1 MNTNSLI
8 HESSPYL
15 LQHAHNPVNWY
26 PWGIEALQKAQE
38 EDKPI
43 LVSIGY
49 AACHWCHV
57 MERESF
63 ESEEVAAFM
72 NEHFVNIKVDREERP
87 DVDQI
92 YMDAVQMLSGSGGWP
107 LNCFLTP
114 DGRPFYG
121 GTYYPPK
128 PMYNRPSWLQILEQI
143 SNAFKTRRKDVEEQA
158 NQLTY
163 HIATSDQ
170 GASQN
175 TLIGLDFEQPFE
187 AKQLEEIYQKVT
199 KYFDKTDGGF
209 GGAPKFPATMSLRF
223 LLNYHYYF
231 QSEAAKEHAL
241 FSLDKM
247 IFGGIYDQIGGG
259 FARYTV
265 DKKWLVPHFEKMLY
279 DNALLIGNL
288 TDAFKLTQKNLYR
301 ETIEDT
307 LAFVEREMLHPNSG
321 FYASYDAD
329 SEGVEGK
336 FYVWDKSEID
346 ATLKEDAA
354 IFNRFYGVSEGGNW
368 EHKNILNREK
378 TYQEFAEEEGLGV
391 EVLKEKLQ
399 MARKRLFEV
408 REKRVKPGLDDK
420 IILSWNAM
428 MITAFA
434 KAYQA
439 LQQARYKEIA
449 VNNLQFLLD
458 KFAVGEEGGLKH
470 TYKNGKAQFPAFL
483 DDYALVIEAIIE
495 VFQISFDEQLLE
507 WAAKLTDYVFANFD
521 DFKSFLFFYT
531 PKGQKD
537 IVLRKKEFY
546 DNATPSGN
554 STMAH
559 NLLQLAVLLDKPKYH
574 ERAVQMV
581 KSMEES
587 VSKYPTSFARWLNA
601 MTFLVFPLQEIAV
614 VGENAASLMTEL
626 QKRFIPNR
634 LLLTDE
640 TGEGQHPL
648 LVGRYVEGKTLIY
661 RCQNFVCERPV
672 ESIEELFR

>member
-1 MNTNSLI
+1 MNRLI

-15 LQHAHNPVNWY
+15 LQHAHNPVDWY
-26 PWGIEALQKAQE
+26 PWGEEALQKAQDE
-38 EDKPI
+38 GKPI

-63 ESEEVAAFM
+63 ESEEVAAYM
-72 NEHFVNIKVDREERP
+72 NEHFVNVKVDREERP

-92 YMDAVQMLSGSGGWP
+92 YMDAVQLISGSGGWP

-121 GTYYPPK
+121 GTYFPPK
-128 PMYNRPSWLQILEQI
+128 QMYNRPSWLQVLEQI
-143 SNAFKTRRKDVEEQA
+143 QTAFRTRREEIEKQA

-170 GASQN
+170 SASQS
-175 TLIGLDFEQPFE
+175 TLINLDFEQPFDE
-187 AKQLEEIYQKVT
+187 QQLESIFQKMT
-199 KYFDKTDGGF
+199 KYFDAEDGGF
-209 GGAPKFPATMSLRF
+209 GGAPKFPGTMSLRF
-223 LLNYHYYF
+223 LLNYCHYT
-231 QSEAAKEHAL
+231 QNEAAKKHVL
-241 FSLDKM
+241 FSIDQM

-279 DNALLIGNL
+279 DNGLLVGLIA
-288 TDAFKLTQKNLYR
+288 DAYKLTQKELYK
-301 ETIEDT
+301 EVVEDS
-307 LAFVEREMLHPNSG
+307 LSFVEREMWHPEGG

-336 FYVWDKSEID
+336 FYVWDKSEIE
-346 ATLKEDAA
+346 AILKEDAPL
-354 IFNRFYGVSEGGNW
+354 FNRFYEVSEEGNW
-368 EHKNILNREK
+368 EHKNILNREM
-378 TYQEFAEEEGLGV
+378 TYEAFASQENMNV

-399 MARKRLFEV
+399 KARKRLFEV
-408 REKRVKPGLDDK
+408 REKRIKPALDDK

-428 MITAFA
+428 MVTAYA

-439 LQQARYKEIA
+439 LQQPHFKRMA
-449 VNNLQFLLD
+449 VDNLQFLLE
-458 KFAVGEEGGLKH
+458 KFEVTGEHGLQH

-483 DDYALVIEAIIE
+483 DDYALLIEALIE
-495 VFQISFDEQLLE
+495 VFQINFDERLLE
-507 WAAKLTDYVFANFD
+507 KAGELTDYVFAHFED
-521 DFKSFLFFYT
+521 SKSFLFFYT

-559 NLLQLAVLLDKPKYH
+559 NLLKLSSLLDAPKYH

-581 KSMEES
+581 KSLEES
-587 VSKYPTSFARWLNA
+587 ISKYPTSFSRWLNA
-601 MTFLVFPLQEIAV
+601 VTYLVFPMQEMVV
-614 VGENAASLMTEL
+614 VGENAIALSGEIQQSFL
-626 QKRFIPNR
+626 PNT
-634 LLLTDE
+634 LLLANEKGDSS
-640 TGEGQHPL
+640 HHL
-648 LVGRYVEGKTLIY
+648 FADRYVEEQTLIY
-661 RCQNFVCERPV
+661 RCQNFMCERPV
-672 ESIEELFR
+672 ERLEDLE

>member
-15 LQHAHNPVNWY
+15 LQHAHNPVDWH
-26 PWGIEALQKAQE
+26 PWGTAALEKAQK

-63 ESEEVAAFM
+63 ESEEVAAYM
-72 NEHFVNIKVDREERP
+72 NEHFVNVKVDREERP

-143 SNAFKTRRKDVEEQA
+143 SNVFKTRRKDVEEQA

-170 GASQN
+170 GKSQN

-187 AKQLEEIYQKVT
+187 AEELEGIFQKVT
-199 KYFDKTDGGF
+199 KYFDAVDGGF
-209 GGAPKFPATMSLRF
+209 GGAPKFPGTMSLQF
-223 LLNYHYYF
+223 LLNYYHYT
-231 QSEAAKEHAL
+231 QTEAAKEHAL
-241 FSLDKM
+241 FSIDKM

-279 DNALLIGNL
+279 DNALLIGVM
-288 TDAFKLTQKNLYR
+288 TDAYKLTKRDLYR

-307 LAFVEREMLHPNSG
+307 LAFVEREMLHPDGG

-346 ATLKEDAA
+346 EILKEEAA
-354 IFNRFYGVSEGGNW
+354 MFNRFYEVTEDGNW
-368 EHKNILNREK
+368 EHKNILNREM
-378 TYQEFAEEEGLGV
+378 TYRDFAAKENMPV
-391 EVLKEKLQ
+391 EALKEKLQ
-399 MARKRLFEV
+399 KARQQLFEV

-428 MITAFA
+428 MVTAFA

-439 LQQARYKEIA
+439 LLQAHYKDIA
-449 VNNLQFLLD
+449 VENLQFLFD
-458 KFAVGEEGGLKH
+458 KFAVGENGELKH

-483 DDYALVIEAIIE
+483 DDYALLLEAIIE
-495 VFQISFDEQLLE
+495 VFQISFDEKLLE
-507 WAAKLTDYVFANFD
+507 WAAKLTNYVFANFED
-521 DFKSFLFFYT
+521 SKSFLFYYT
-531 PKGQKD
+531 PKGQQD

-559 NLLQLAVLLDKPKYH
+559 NLLKLSVLLDEPKYH

-587 VSKYPTSFARWLNA
+587 ISKYPTSFARWLNA

-614 VGENAASLMTEL
+614 VGKNAEVLIAEL
-626 QKRFIPNR
+626 QQLFTPNK
-634 LLLTDE
+634 LLIMDE
-640 TGEGQHPL
+640 KGESMHPL
-648 LVGRYVEGKTLIY
+648 VVNRYMEGKTLIY

-672 ESIEELFR
+672 ETVAELF

>member
-15 LQHAHNPVNWY
+15 LQHAHNPVDWH
-26 PWGIEALQKAQE
+26 PWGIEVLQKAQK

-63 ESEEVAAFM
+63 ESEEVAAYM

-143 SNAFKTRRKDVEEQA
+143 SNVFKTRRKDVEEQA

-170 GASQN
+170 NTSQN

-187 AKQLEEIYQKVT
+187 AEQLEGIFQKMT
-199 KYFDKTDGGF
+199 KYFDADDGGF
-209 GGAPKFPATMSLRF
+209 GGAPKFPGSMGLEF
-223 LLNYHYYF
+223 LLNYYHYT
-231 QSEAAKEHAL
+231 QTESALNHAL
-241 FSLDKM
+241 FSIDKM

-279 DNALLIGNL
+279 DNALLVGLIS
-288 TDAFKLTQKNLYR
+288 DAYKLTKKDLYR
-301 ETIEDT
+301 EAIEDS
-307 LAFVEREMLHPNSG
+307 LAFVEREMLHPDGG

-346 ATLKEDAA
+346 VILKDDAA
-354 IFNRFYGVSEGGNW
+354 IFNRFYEVTEGGNW
-368 EHKNILNREK
+368 EHKNILNRET
-378 TYQEFAEEEGLGV
+378 TYQDFAAQEKMSV
-391 EVLKEKLQ
+391 EALKERLQ
-399 MARKRLFEV
+399 RARRLLFEV

-428 MITAFA
+428 MVTAFA

-439 LQQARYKEIA
+439 LQQGHYKEIA

-458 KFAVGEEGGLKH
+458 KFAVGDSGELKH

-483 DDYALVIEAIIE
+483 DDYALLIEAIIE
-495 VFQISFDEQLLE
+495 VFQISFDERLLE
-507 WAAKLTDYVFANFD
+507 WAAKLTNYVFANFED
-521 DFKSFLFFYT
+521 SKGFLFYYT
-531 PKGQKD
+531 PKGQQD

-559 NLLQLAVLLDKPKYH
+559 NLLKLAVLLDEPKYH

-587 VSKYPTSFARWLNA
+587 ISKYPTSFARWLNV
-601 MTFLVFPLQEIAV
+601 MTYLVFPLQELAV
-614 VGENAASLMTEL
+614 VGENAAVLTAEL
-626 QKRFIPNR
+626 QQLFVPNK
-634 LLLTDE
+634 LLMMDE
-640 TGEGQHPL
+640 KGEGQHPL
-648 LVGRYVEGKTLIY
+648 LANRYVEGKTLIY

-672 ESIEELFR
+672 ETVKELK